1 MSLLIDLPTH
11 KNERG
16 CLTVIE
22 KVLPFDIKRVY
33 YIYNASGVRGG
44 HRHKKAIQA
53 LICVHGE
60 CSVYSNNGEK
70 KECFLLDSPSKCLIL
85 QPEDYHT
92 MQDFS
97 SDAVLLVLASDFYD
111 ENDYIWENYE

>member
-1 MSLLIDLPTH
+1 MSQLISLPTH
-11 KNERG
+11 KNEKG

-22 KVLPFDIKRVY
+22 KNLPFDIKRVY
-33 YIYNASGVRGG
+33 YIYNANGIRGG
-44 HRHKKAIQA
+44 HRHKKTMQA
-53 LICVHGE
+53 LICIHGK
-60 CSVYSNNGEK
+60 CTIYSNNGK
-70 KECFLLDSPSKCLIL
+70 IKECFLLDSPSKCLVL